1 MRSSP
6 HPRKLSLGGD
16 IFNNNLLFLRAYL
29 FWVRRGKL

>member
-6 HPRKLSLGGD
+6 DPRKLSLGGD
-16 IFNNNLLFLRAYL
+16 IFNNLLFLRAYL